1 MNILLIIFAIIL
13 FNLIVFVHEFGH
25 FFTAKSFGVKVN
37 EFAIGMGPKI
47 LKFQKGETLYSL
59 RLFPIGGFCD
69 MEGEDEESNDERS
82 FDKRKPWQKIIIV
95 AAGAIMNII
104 LGIIMTFIL
113 LVQQP
118 KFASTTISK
127 FSDNA
132 VSNHHGLLEG
142 DQIDYVNGFR
152 TRTYKDMAFAIATN
166 KENTFNMQV
175 NREGEKI
182 TLENIQ
188 FLSTT
193 SENGSVSIQLDFYVE
208 PVEKNFITIV
218 KHSLLDTLSTVKM
231 VWASLIGIISGKF
244 SFNDMAGPV
253 GIASVIGEAT
263 SEGLKVNALYAL
275 NNIISIMAMITV
287 NLGIINLLPLPALDG
302 GRLVFL
308 LFELI
313 FKKKLD
319 PKYEGWIHAAGFFIL
334 IALMLLITFSDIIKL
349 MPR

>member
-47 LKFQKGETLYSL
+47 LTFQKGETLYSL

-69 MEGEDEESNDERS
+69 MEGEDEESQDERA
-82 FDKRKPWQKIIIV
+82 FDKRKPWQKIIVV

-132 VSNHHGLLEG
+132 ISNQYGLLEG
-142 DQIDYVNGFR
+142 DQIYYVNGFR
-152 TRTYKDMAFAIATN
+152 TRTYKDMAFAISTN
-166 KENTFNMQV
+166 KENTFNIQV
-175 NREGEKI
+175 IRDGQKVN
-182 TLENIQ
+182 LENVK
-188 FLSTT
+188 FLNITG
-193 SENGSVSIQLDFYVE
+193 ENGSVTTQLDFYVQ
-208 PVEKNFITIV
+208 PIEKNFGTIIWQ
-218 KHSLLDTLSTVKM
+218 SFLDTLSTVKM

-275 NNIISIMAMITV
+275 NNIIAIMAMITV

-319 PKYEGWIHAAGFFIL
+319 PKYEGWVHAAGFFVL
-334 IALMLLITFSDIIKL
+334 IALMLLITFSDILKL
-349 MPR
+349 IPR

>member
-69 MEGEDEESNDERS
+69 MEGEDEESNDAKS

-132 VSNHHGLLEG
+132 VSSQYGLRQG
-142 DQIDYVNGFR
+142 DQIEYVNVYR

-175 NREGEKI
+175 IRDGQKVN
-182 TLENIQ
+182 LENVQ
-188 FLSTT
+188 FLNTT
-193 SENGSVSIQLDFYVE
+193 GENGSVTTQLDFYVE
-208 PVEKNFITIV
+208 PVEKNFITII
-218 KHSLLDTLSTVKM
+218 KYSLLDTLSTVKM

-308 LFELI
+308 FLELI

-319 PKYEGWIHAAGFFIL
+319 PKYEGWVHAAGFFVL
-334 IALMLLITFSDIIKL
+334 IALMLLITFSDILKL
-349 MPR
+349 IPR